1 MDLKIGQQSLDQ
13 EFIGSQYSGLFIN
26 TMMGWPLIPSV
37 DLYAGGPA
45 YPLSS
50 LGVRLRAQPF
60 SNVTVLGGVFDDNPP
75 GGSFYDDSQV
85 RGAEQAGT
93 KFNVKTGA
101 LFFAEVQYS
110 INQPALGELDRGKGP
125 KGLPGVYKLGGWY
138 DTGFFPD
145 QRIDDTGLSLADPNS
160 SGNPK
165 MRHGNFSI
173 YGVFDQ
179 MIWRPDPDEARAIG
193 IFARL
198 MGAPG
203 DRNLASFSVNGGIEL
218 KAPFKDRD
226 DDTVGLGFGVAKVS
240 GSAIKLDQDVNS
252 FGTPSPVRSSETF
265 VELTYQYAV
274 APWWQV
280 QPDFQYVWT
289 PGGGISNPLVPAK
302 RIGNEAIFGVRTSIV
317 F

>member
-1 MDLKIGQQSLDQ
+1 M
-13 EFIGSQYSGLFIN
+13 
-26 TMMGWPLIPSV
+26 
-37 DLYAGGPA
+37 
-45 YPLSS
+45 
-50 LGVRLRAQPF
+50 
-60 SNVTVLGGVFDDNPP
+60 TVLGGVFDDNPP

-110 INQPALGELDRGKGP
+110 INQPALGELDRGNSP

-145 QRIDDTGLSLADPNS
+145 QRLDDTELSLADPNS

-240 GSAIKLDQDVNS
+240 RSAIKLDQDVNS
-252 FGTPSPVRSSETF
+252 FGTPSPVRFQRDLRRAHLSVCGGAVVAGAARFPIRLDPRRRDHEPAGPGQAHRQRGDLRRAHLHRVLNAAIELQQET
-265 VELTYQYAV
+265 
-274 APWWQV
+274 
-280 QPDFQYVWT
+280 
-289 PGGGISNPLVPAK
+289 
-302 RIGNEAIFGVRTSIV
+302 R
-317 F
+317 

>member
-1 MDLKIGQQSLDQ
+1 
-13 EFIGSQYSGLFIN
+13 
-26 TMMGWPLIPSV
+26 
-37 DLYAGGPA
+37 
-45 YPLSS
+45 
-50 LGVRLRAQPF
+50 VRVRAQPF

-110 INQPALGELDRGKGP
+110 INQPALGELDRGNSP

-145 QRIDDTGLSLADPNS
+145 QRLDDTGLSLADPNS

-240 GSAIKLDQDVNS
+240 PSAIKYDQDVNS
-252 FGTPSPVRSSETF
+252 FGTPNPVRSSETF

-289 PGGGISNPLVPAK
+289 PGGGIANPLVPAK